1 MGFLGAT
8 DAPRGAGA
16 RRNRRQSS
24 QFVDERIE
32 DVLKVSGGVPDGWSR
47 NVARSSAPEEIYPLP
62 DDSTPYVCVLKKLVE
77 RAPSGLVSLEERR
90 IDDFRQRVE
99 QPLSDEAVLGMVDDL
114 RARVHGGLR
123 DPLNFGQSHF
133 DPIAAK
139 PTTEGVRSLD
149 RASHACATTLAF
161 ASSQSNLPSRNPP
174 ANIPVKAVFLPV
186 ESI

>member
-8 DAPRGAGA
+8 DASRGAGA

-47 NVARSSAPEEIYPLP
+47 NVARSSAPKEIYPLP
-62 DDSTPYVCVLKKLVE
+62 DDSTPYVCLLKKLVE
-77 RAPSGLVSLEERR
+77 RTPSGLVSLEKRR

-133 DPIAAK
+133 DPIAGQA
-139 PTTEGVRSLD
+139 TTEGDGRWVGRVMG
-149 RASHACATTLAF
+149 A
-161 ASSQSNLPSRNPP
+161 LPRLRLQARNPTYPSGTPP
-174 ANIPVKAVFLPV
+174 ANIPAKAVFLPV
-186 ESI
+186 DSI